1 MTQAK
6 YFRSAALEAK
16 FFRQMDTSYVEL
28 LVADH
33 PKKPHNLVELSE
45 MVSLLESL
53 AMNEQSQPP
62 AVARFIET
70 LTALIMQYEQ
80 DIEPDQERS
89 PIGVLR
95 YLMEERNMRQLDL
108 VPLLGGKSYV
118 SQIFSGHRP
127 ISKDSAAKL
136 AELFYVAPH
145 VFL

>member
-1 MTQAK
+1 MKNPDKSFMDLLPAHQPAK
-6 YFRSAALEAK
+6 P
-16 FFRQMDTSYVEL
+16 Q
-28 LVADH
+28 
-33 PKKPHNLVELSE
+33 NLVELAQ
-45 MVSLLESL
+45 MTSLLESL
-53 AMNEQSQPP
+53 AMNEQPQPP
-62 AVARFIET
+62 VVERFIET

-108 VPLLGGKSYV
+108 VPLIGGKSYV

-136 AELFYVAPH
+136 AELFHVAPH

>member
-1 MTQAK
+1 
-6 YFRSAALEAK
+6 
-16 FFRQMDTSYVEL
+16 
-28 LVADH
+28 
-33 PKKPHNLVELSE
+33 
-45 MVSLLESL
+45 
-53 AMNEQSQPP
+53 MNEQPQPP
-62 AVARFIET
+62 VVERFIET

-108 VPLLGGKSYV
+108 VPLIGGKSYV

-136 AELFYVAPH
+136 HAQAVRTAEKEATLRADANRPFRKLKVHLGDA
-145 VFL
+145 L

>member
-1 MTQAK
+1 MKTPDK
-6 YFRSAALEAK
+6 RY
-16 FFRQMDTSYVEL
+16 MDL
-28 LVADH
+28 LPAH
-33 PKKPHNLVELSE
+33 QPANPQNLVELAS
-45 MVSLLESL
+45 MTSLLESL
-53 AMNEQSQPP
+53 AMNEQPQAP
-62 AVARFIET
+62 AMERFIET

-95 YLMEERNMRQLDL
+95 YLMEERNMRQVDL

-127 ISKDSAAKL
+127 ISRDSAAKL
-136 AELFYVAPH
+136 AELFHVAPH